1 MKSIDWPQRPR
12 GGDLPTQVT
21 SDVSQ
26 PEDMA
31 EIRRL
36 LAVALRRAVTLRQEG
51 VQARRGPHELLG
63 IVNLLEL
70 LALYAAGQHDYRRAA
85 IMLGAASRIW
95 PLIGSQFSGPGHFSA
110 PHSECETLARNA
122 LGPRGY
128 SLAFHHGVGLSLDQ
142 TVCYALG
149 TDRHSASA
157 STAQAATQDRFPA
170 RRSSPLAFHESRLT
184 HREHQVAQL
193 VAQGLTNRQI
203 AEHLVVACRT
213 VDAHLEHIRYKL
225 GLTRRAQIAAWVTA
239 HCPVPRPS
247 T

>member
-1 MKSIDWPQRPR
+1 MKCTDSLQRSR
-12 GGDLPTQVT
+12 DGDLPTQAT
-21 SDVSQ
+21 SFVSQ

-36 LAVALRRAVTLRQEG
+36 LAVALRRAVTLRQESL
-51 VQARRGPHELLG
+51 QARRGPHELLG

-85 IMLGAASRIW
+85 TLLGAASRIW
-95 PLIGSQFSGPGHFSA
+95 PSIGSQLSGPGYVSA

-142 TVCYALG
+142 TVCYVLG
-149 TDRHSASA
+149 ADQHFASA
-157 STAQAATQDRFPA
+157 STAQAATQDRFPT
-170 RRSSPLAFHESRLT
+170 RRSSPLALHESPLT

-239 HCPVPRPS
+239 HCPAPTPS